1 LPSRFPKQNSH
12 PRVAVAVRPLARA
25 KGVNSAFPPP
35 PILAGRQSRMPQAVR
50 LRLMEGR
57 FEMTDL
63 LLNYR
68 ACGAECRDDYLRDLA
83 NENGL
88 PLECVQRIA
97 ERLGEREDFGAL
109 VLICEERHARR
120 ANQAQGRV
128 Q

>member
-1 LPSRFPKQNSH
+1 
-12 PRVAVAVRPLARA
+12 
-25 KGVNSAFPPP
+25 
-35 PILAGRQSRMPQAVR
+35 MPQAVR

-88 PLECVQRIA
+88 PLECVQKIA

-109 VLICEERHARR
+109 ILICETRR
-120 ANQAQGRV
+120 GRV